1 MSSVLLVLQ
10 LIVAI
15 FLVAVILMQRS
26 NGGALS
32 GLGGGDIGGLL
43 SARSKGNILTRI
55 TAILATLFFVL
66 SLAISIYFSRM
77 EIKQVSVVDNV
88 VNDALSQ
95 EAATQNE
102 SAATETNTSAETPA
116 KAENEPS
123 VPTEEEPSVP
133 VEEEAPIETDS
144 SVPAEAETPTEA
156 EPSVPTKA
164 EPSAPVEAETP
175 AEPEVPVAE

>member
-55 TAILATLFFVL
+55 TAVLATLFFVL

-77 EIKQVSVVDNV
+77 EVKQVSVVDNV
-88 VNDALSQ
+88 V
-95 EAATQNE
+95 ATQAQEPVTENVPAE
-102 SAATETNTSAETPA
+102 SETSEQAT
-116 KAENEPS
+116 PS
-123 VPTEEEPSVP
+123 VPATAEAPAEKAPSVP
-133 VEEEAPIETDS
+133 ATAEAP
-144 SVPAEAETPTEA
+144 AETA
-156 EPSVPTKA
+156 PSV
-164 EPSAPVEAETP
+164 P

>member
-55 TAILATLFFVL
+55 TAVLATLFFVL

-77 EIKQVSVVDNV
+77 EVKQVSVVDNV
-88 VNDALSQ
+88 V
-95 EAATQNE
+95 ATQAQEPVTENVPAE
-102 SAATETNTSAETPA
+102 SETSEQAT
-116 KAENEPS
+116 PS
-123 VPTEEEPSVP
+123 VPATA
-133 VEEEAPIETDS
+133 EAP
-144 SVPAEAETPTEA
+144 AEA
-156 EPSVPTKA
+156 EPSVPATA
-164 EPSAPVEAETP
+164 EAPAETAPSVP

>member
-55 TAILATLFFVL
+55 TAVLATLFFVL

-77 EIKQVSVVDNV
+77 EVKQVSVVDNV
-88 VNDALSQ
+88 V
-95 EAATQNE
+95 ATQAQE
-102 SAATETNTSAETPA
+102 PV
-116 KAENEPS
+116 AENVPAESETSEQATPS
-123 VPTEEEPSVP
+123 VPATAEAPAEKAPSV
-133 VEEEAPIETDS
+133 
-144 SVPAEAETPTEA
+144 
-156 EPSVPTKA
+156 
-164 EPSAPVEAETP
+164 P

>member
-55 TAILATLFFVL
+55 TAVLATLFFVL

-77 EIKQVSVVDNV
+77 EVKQVSVVEDV
-88 VNDALSQ
+88 VN
-95 EAATQNE
+95 NI
-102 SAATETNTSAETPA
+102 AETPA
-116 KAENEPS
+116 A
-123 VPTEEEPSVP
+123 TT
-133 VEEEAPIETDS
+133 EAPAANAT
-144 SVPAEAETPTEA
+144 TTR
-156 EPSVPTKA
+156 
-164 EPSAPVEAETP
+164 
-175 AEPEVPVAE
+175 

>member
-15 FLVAVILMQRS
+15 FLVAIILMQRS

-55 TAILATLFFVL
+55 TAVLATLFFVL

-77 EIKQVSVVDNV
+77 EVQQVSVVDKV
-88 VNDALSQ
+88 
-95 EAATQNE
+95 AATDAVVE
-102 SAATETNTSAETPA
+102 KATEAATET
-116 KAENEPS
+116 
-123 VPTEEEPSVP
+123 P
-133 VEEEAPIETDS
+133 VTETDS
-144 SVPAEAETPTEA
+144 SVPAEAAEVPTEA
-156 EPSVPTKA
+156 EPSVPT
-164 EPSAPVEAETP
+164 EPEVPTEAETAAPVATEAP
-175 AEPEVPVAE
+175 AEPAASTEPEVPVAE